1 MSTRPILVVF
11 PHPDD
16 ETLALGSLLAR
27 YAAEGVPI
35 TYLCATRGGAGRN
48 MGLPLQATRETL
60 PLVREQELRSA
71 CQALGIKDLRL
82 LGFQD
87 RLLEFEDLEDLV
99 RPITQALETLQ
110 PSRVY
115 TYYPEHGYHPDHD
128 TLSRAVVVAMQRL
141 PEEQRPQLFGTVF
154 SEAALAALGEPDLT
168 VPTAEYLPAHLA
180 AVRAH
185 RTQTAAMIA
194 QTEARMA
201 QDPDFRAQ
209 VEENRRTLNVK
220 LWLYPFGTQGV
231 RPSALPKDEQ
241 RSVS

>member
-16 ETLALGSLLAR
+16 ETFALGALLAR
-27 YAAEGVPI
+27 HAAEGVPI

-60 PLVREQELRSA
+60 PQIREQELRAA
-71 CQALGIKDLRL
+71 CQALGIQDLRL

-99 RPITQALETLQ
+99 RPIMQVLEALQ

-128 TLSRAVVVAMQRL
+128 TLSRAVVVALQRL
-141 PEEQRPQLFGTVF
+141 PEEQRPRLFGTVF
-154 SEAALAALGEPDLT
+154 SEAALAALGEPDLI
-168 VPTAEYLPAHLA
+168 VPTAEYLQAHLEA
-180 AVRAH
+180 FRAH
-185 RTQTAAMIA
+185 RSQTAAMIA

-201 QDPDFRAQ
+201 QDPAFRAQ
-209 VEENRRTLNVK
+209 VEENRRTMSVK

-231 RPSALPKDEQ
+231 RPSPLSTDEK